1 MATKEEMLI
10 EANKRGLLSGE
21 KKEAFELAVS
31 RGIIKIP
38 SSKQEKEAPAKKG
51 FFSDLAA
58 MADSDPVI
66 GGAENLLSILT
77 GSVSDA
83 AAGISGL
90 LGGGDVNERAQRI
103 EDVKQGGTY
112 QPRSES
118 GKDVQAGLGEALQ
131 PVGEAI
137 TDTERFLGD
146 TTLDVTG
153 SPAAAAAAATLPT
166 ATLELLGLK
175 GTRKLKQATPENIVP
190 ETAPT
195 LKETGISSTVGEAT
209 QDLGQQKSEQ
219 FLLEQSSEG
228 GDQLRG
234 YKLAQS
240 REIRDYLEGVKPE
253 EVDSVGQSVKD
264 ALQLRK
270 NSSKYKRKL
279 AYDKLADLTK
289 DVDVKL
295 NTNTIYKAGFADP
308 ADFRD
313 FKSTNPQQ
321 ANAIEGIIAEFGLD
335 LSDEGVKNAARSGAD
350 IQELSVANAER
361 MRKRL
366 NNIEKS
372 DPTGNTARF
381 TGPMKDALDSEF
393 DLASKA
399 LQENGSPDV
408 ARAAKEARQSHAA
421 LKTEFDE
428 KGLTS
433 QLIDNKSYQ
442 SRIPKVEES
451 QVYAKLVTSSTPIE
465 SFTRIVKSLDRA
477 GTRGSKAKNQIKA
490 QMVMDLIDSGFNA
503 STRKIKGERVFG
515 ANSFAKRFDK
525 LEPKLKAI
533 MSDAEFSKLS
543 KLRKDANDLVPP
555 SGAMPKGSAG
565 FFIEALDKA
574 GLMGMMSAIPY
585 AGPATAEFLTKIGK
599 TSNDAKAF
607 ERAVKSSPEIK
618 DAINLLSTDYP
629 SLAAALGVSQIR
641 EDEEK

>member
-1 MATKEEMLI
+1 MANVFDQFDEVKTESNPFDQFDEIEEP
-10 EANKRGLLSGE
+10 
-21 KKEAFELAVS
+21 KKKS
-31 RGIIKIP
+31 
-38 SSKQEKEAPAKKG
+38 G
-51 FFSDLAA
+51 FFSDLAKL
-58 MADSDPVI
+58 ADSDPVI
-66 GGAENLLSILT
+66 GGAENLLSILS
-77 GSVSDA
+77 GSISDA
-83 AAGISGL
+83 AAGLSGL
-90 LGGGDVNERAQRI
+90 VGGGNVDERSQRI
-103 EDVKQGGTY
+103 ANIKEGGTY
-112 QPRSES
+112 QPRSAS
-118 GKDVQAGLGEALQ
+118 GADVQSGLGEALQ
-131 PVGEAI
+131 PVGEAM
-137 TDTERFLGD
+137 TATERFLGD

-175 GTRKLKQATPENIVP
+175 GTRGLKKVTPENVIP
-190 ETAPT
+190 EAEPT
-195 LKETGISSTVGEAT
+195 LKETGIRSTVGEAT

-253 EVDSVGQSVKD
+253 EVDNVGQSVQD
-264 ALQLRK
+264 AIRLRK

-289 DVDVKL
+289 DIDVRL
-295 NTNTIYKAGFADP
+295 DTNTIYEAGFADP

-313 FKSTNPQQ
+313 FRSTNPQQ
-321 ANAIEGIIAEFGLD
+321 AKAIEGIIAEFGLD
-335 LSDEGVKNAARSGAD
+335 LSDEALKGAAKEGIE
-350 IQELSVANAER
+350 IQELSVSNAER

-372 DPTGNTARF
+372 DPTGNTSRF

-399 LQENGSPDV
+399 LQENGNPDIS
-408 ARAAKEARQSHAA
+408 RAAKEARQSHAA

-442 SRIPKVEES
+442 SKLPKIEES
-451 QVYAKLVTSSTPIE
+451 QVYAKLVTDSTPIE
-465 SFTRIVKSLDRA
+465 SFSRVIKSLDRA

-515 ANSFAKRFDK
+515 ANAFAKRFDK
-525 LEPKLKAI
+525 LEPKLKSI
-533 MSDAEFSKLS
+533 MTDTEFKQLS
-543 KLRKDANDLVPP
+543 KLRNDANDLVPP

-565 FFIEALDKA
+565 FFIEALNKA
-574 GLMGMMSAIPY
+574 GIMGMMNAIPY
-585 AGPATAEFLTKIGK
+585 AGPATADFLTKIGK
-599 TSNDAKAF
+599 TSQDAKAF
-607 ERAVKSSPEIK
+607 ERAVQSSPEIK

-629 SLAAALGVSQIR
+629 SLAVALDIPLVR
-641 EDEEK
+641 EDEEE

>member
-1 MATKEEMLI
+1 MANVFDQFDQKEETG
-10 EANKRGLLSGE
+10 NVFDQFDSQGSKP
-21 KKEAFELAVS
+21 KKS
-31 RGIIKIP
+31 
-38 SSKQEKEAPAKKG
+38 G
-51 FFSDLAA
+51 FFADLANL
-58 MADSDPVI
+58 ADNDPVI
-66 GGAENLLSILT
+66 GGAENLLSILS

-83 AAGISGL
+83 VSGISGL
-90 LGGGDVNERAQRI
+90 VGGGDVDERTERI
-103 EDVKQGGTY
+103 KAIKEGGTY

-118 GKDVQAGLGEALQ
+118 GKDVQSGIGSALA
-131 PVGEAI
+131 PVGEAM
-137 TDTERFLGD
+137 TATERFLGD
-146 TTLDVTG
+146 NALNLTG
-153 SPAAAAAAATLPT
+153 SPELAAAAATLPT

-175 GTRKLKQATPENIVP
+175 GTRSLKKVTPENIVP
-190 ETAPT
+190 EAEPT
-195 LKETGISSTVGEAT
+195 LRETGIRSTVGEAT

-253 EVDSVGQSVKD
+253 EVDNIGQAVQD
-264 ALQLRK
+264 ALRLRK

-289 DVDVKL
+289 DTDVRL
-295 NTNTIYKAGFADP
+295 NTNTIYEAGFSDP

-313 FKSTNPQQ
+313 FQATNPQQ
-321 ANAIEGIIAEFGLD
+321 AKAIEGIISEFGLD
-335 LSDEGVKNAARSGAD
+335 LSDEGVKNAARNGIE
-350 IQELSVANAER
+350 IQELSVSNAER

-372 DPTGNTARF
+372 DQTGNTARF

-393 DLASKA
+393 DLASRA

-442 SRIPKVEES
+442 SRLPKVEES
-451 QVYAKLVTSSTPIE
+451 QVYSKLITTSTPVE
-465 SFTRIVKSLDRA
+465 SFTRVVKSLDRA
-477 GTRGSKAKNQIKA
+477 GSKGARAKNQIKA
-490 QMVMDLIDSGFNA
+490 QMVMDLIDSGFSA
-503 STRKIKGERVFG
+503 STRKIKGEKVFG
-515 ANSFAKRFDK
+515 ANAFGKRFDK
-525 LEPKLKAI
+525 LEPKLKSI
-533 MSDAEFSKLS
+533 MSEAEFKKLK
-543 KLRKDANDLVPP
+543 KLRNDANDLVPP

-565 FFIEALDKA
+565 FFIEALDKV
-574 GLMGMMSAIPY
+574 GLMGMMNAIPY
-585 AGPATAEFLTKIGK
+585 AGPATADFLTKIGK
-599 TSNDAKAF
+599 TSKDAKAF
-607 ERAVKSSPEIK
+607 EKAVKSSPEIK
-618 DAINLLSTDYP
+618 DALNLLSTDYP